1 MGAPGPAPE
10 TFGAYEKK
18 SEGSSGVIAM
28 MDSLLKDLTKEMTE
42 ATVEEEEA
50 QKDYEQMM
58 RDSAEK
64 RAASSEA
71 IVEKEKVKG
80 DLEMSL
86 EVDNESKKSASA
98 ELMGADHY
106 MSQLHV
112 ECDWLLQNFQL
123 RKEARAD
130 ESEALKN
137 AKAVLSGADY
147 ALVQVHKTA

>member
-1 MGAPGPAPE
+1 
-10 TFGAYEKK
+10 
-18 SEGSSGVIAM
+18 
-28 MDSLLKDLTKEMTE
+28 MTE

-147 ALVQVHKTA
+147 SLVQLHKAA